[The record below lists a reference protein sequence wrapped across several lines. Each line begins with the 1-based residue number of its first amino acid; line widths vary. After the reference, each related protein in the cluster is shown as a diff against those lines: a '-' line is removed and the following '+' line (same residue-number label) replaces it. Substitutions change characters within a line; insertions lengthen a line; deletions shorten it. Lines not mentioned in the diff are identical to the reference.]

1 MNRRLAFSL
10 RLLWVLALL
19 ASLGILFADY
29 LGVLNEER
37 AADSAA
43 ALSTLA
49 LAGTWLMNGLTV
61 SAILVCLALACLL
74 FWKKANEG
82 MALYLSFFLLL
93 WGIIWSG
100 PLEFFA
106 AYWLPQW
113 PEIGG
118 QLAGLLMPLP
128 LLVLMLIF
136 PNGQFAPRWTIW
148 LLPLAVAP
156 LGLLAIN
163 TLDAQSIINWLW
175 ALCFYAVGIQA
186 YRYRRLY
193 TPVER
198 QQTKLVVYGLGLW
211 IALFLL
217 AAYLDNYLHNQP
229 ATASISW
236 WLRFKDVLF
245 DLSVNILPV
254 AFTLAI
260 MRYRLYDID
269 IIIRRTLVYSVLT
282 LTLGLV
288 YLGCILLTRV
298 LVAPYIGGSEL
309 AIVASTLVIAALFNP
324 LRQRIQ
330 NVIDKRFYRRKY
342 DAAKVLAAFGATVRD
357 ETDLERL
364 TSETLRVVDETLQ
377 PEFVG
382 LWLPETPA
390 HSIPED
396 ARPNATQTQ

>member
-19 ASLGILFADY
+19 ASLGILFAAF
-29 LGVLNEER
+29 LGALNEAR
-37 AADSAA
+37 VASPAAP
-43 ALSTLA
+43 LSTLA

-61 SAILVCLALACLL
+61 SAILVCLALACVL

-100 PLEFFA
+100 PLEA
-106 AYWLPQW
+106 STGYWLPQT

-136 PNGQFAPRWTIW
+136 PNGQFAPRWTIC

-163 TLDAQSIINWLW
+163 TLDTQGIINWLW

-193 TPVER
+193 TPLER

-217 AAYLDNYLHNQP
+217 AAYLDDYLHNQP
-229 ATASISW
+229 ATAPLLW
-236 WLRFKDVLF
+236 WLPFKDVLF
-245 DLSVNILPV
+245 TLSVNILPI

-269 IIIRRTLVYSVLT
+269 IIIRRTLLYSVLT

-288 YLGCILLTRV
+288 YVGCILLTRV
-298 LVAPYIGGSEL
+298 LVAPVIGGSEL

-324 LRQRIQ
+324 LRRRIQ
-330 NVIDKRFYRRKY
+330 SVIDKRFYRRKY
-342 DAAKVLAAFGATVRD
+342 DAAKVLASFGATVRD

-364 TSETLRVVDETLQ
+364 TAEMLRVVNETMQ

-382 LWLPETPA
+382 LWLHETQA
-390 HSIPED
+390 HS
-396 ARPNATQTQ
+396 RPDGSRPDS